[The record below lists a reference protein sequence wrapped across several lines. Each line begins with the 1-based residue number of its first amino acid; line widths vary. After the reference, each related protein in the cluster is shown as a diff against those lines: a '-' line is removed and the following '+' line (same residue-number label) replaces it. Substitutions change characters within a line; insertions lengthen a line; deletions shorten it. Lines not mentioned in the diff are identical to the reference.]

1 MSCSVEDTKA
11 DTAQVA
17 LCKFVVALRRQDTD
31 RLKGEYGDNCCPAGP
46 SYLRKRRRSRSDASV
61 CPGSIPGTPCEGQAH
76 SRCFVNTLTP
86 RYRRQGNGPNSSQF
100 RSFSVNLLTF
110 VELPTLLVYQSD
122 LSLCSSQ
129 SQVVTVVKEA

>member
-61 CPGSIPGTPCEGQAH
+61 CPGSICA
-76 SRCFVNTLTP
+76 
-86 RYRRQGNGPNSSQF
+86 QGP
-100 RSFSVNLLTF
+100 
-110 VELPTLLVYQSD
+110 
-122 LSLCSSQ
+122 SLGHH
-129 SQVVTVVKEA
+129 VRGRHIVGAL